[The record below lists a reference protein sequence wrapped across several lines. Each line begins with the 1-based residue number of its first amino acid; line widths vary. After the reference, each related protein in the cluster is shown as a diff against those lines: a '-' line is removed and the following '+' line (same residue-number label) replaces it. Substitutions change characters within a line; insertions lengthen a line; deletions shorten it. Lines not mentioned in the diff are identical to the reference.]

1 MLTLVS
7 FRARIAMKRHQDPR
21 PIILRDFN
29 YFGIIGILYVFYLA
43 ARGASLIGPWW
54 QWEYLGVHHLEDF
67 LVLPICGLF
76 MFTIGR
82 VKGYTAALG
91 VWFVLG
97 VHEYFW
103 YFSFIILSIYTQ
115 TYYAPAVQGNPLDPR
130 WFGTIVQVGE
140 GIGIGIY
147 LIALKKNP
155 SKEGRR
161 FPWKYFIVMGAV
173 YAVWLLMGFH
183 IRTGY
188 HGETIW
194 WNDPVV
200 NITEI
205 TSWVI
210 GGVGFCALERED
222 MRKIDL
228 SLTAWIGELINLL
241 ITKLEKMSM
250 HEAIRSFFQGSNPR
264 KSAKEEKRRSGRASD
279 RDSNSIAAHRL
290 RARQQHHQ
298 RIDCRDDSMAGGSRS
313 NHRPG
318 NPNLRRHRDLTRD
331 LPPSKAILGVPNL

>member
-43 ARGASLIGPWW
+43 ARGASLVGPWW

-67 LVLPICGLF
+67 LVLPICGVF

-91 VWFVLG
+91 VWFLLG
-97 VHEYFW
+97 IHEYFW
-103 YFSFIILSIYTQ
+103 YFSFIIISIYTQ
-115 TYYAPAVQGNPLDPR
+115 TYYAPSVQDVGLNAR
-130 WFGTIVQVGE
+130 WFGTIVQVAE
-140 GIGIGIY
+140 GVGIGIY
-147 LIALKKNP
+147 LIALKKQRG
-155 SKEGRR
+155 KI
-161 FPWKYFIVMGAV
+161 PWKYFLVMAAV

-188 HGETIW
+188 HGETTW
-194 WNDPVV
+194 WNDPIA
-200 NITEI
+200 NMTEI
-205 TSWVI
+205 ASWVI
-210 GGVGFCALERED
+210 AGVAFCALEIQD

-241 ITKLEKMSM
+241 ITKLQKMNT
-250 HEAIRSFFQGSNPR
+250 HGFFQGQSPR
-264 KSAKEEKRRSGRASD
+264 ESAKEEKRRSGRASD